1 LALLGLGAMGRRSI
15 GAFAVAGAA
24 AGAAFT
30 AIAVPATGGQSS
42 TAAFVAIAAIGA
54 LHLVITRAVA
64 GIRTPG

>member
-1 LALLGLGAMGRRSI
+1 
-15 GAFAVAGAA
+15 VAGAA